1 LVDTLQS
8 LHHPVQL
15 RALRALHLCRPQPL
29 ASGEPLAPP
38 ACGGRNGTRS
48 ASPALLHR
56 DRGEIWGRY
65 GGDMGRSASPALPHR
80 ACAVQTPMQTLL
92 ARGVRSR
99 EAAEGG
105 SREASRCVQQPTPR
119 RSGAWRQ
126 RRHGYNAGMATAP
139 AGPCARTGA
148 SGQRS
153 RRRPL
158 ARGARTPEAAA
169 ACAAAA
175 ASMAR
180 PQAARSRR

>member
-1 LVDTLQS
+1 M
-8 LHHPVQL
+8 
-15 RALRALHLCRPQPL
+15 
-29 ASGEPLAPP
+29 
-38 ACGGRNGTRS
+38 
-48 ASPALLHR
+48 
-56 DRGEIWGRY
+56 GEIWGRY

-105 SREASRCVQQPTPR
+105 SREASRCMLQPTPR

-153 RRRPL
+153 RRRLRSNLDWSRLISAGLGSLCLSLALALACVRACVGWVREGVVHACVQDWLADPL

-169 ACAAAA
+169 AC
-175 ASMAR
+175 S
-180 PQAARSRR
+180 QLQV